1 MKRSHL
7 IITLS
12 LVIVFITLGIVG
24 LPHNILAPF
33 KEQREVHVGLYENAP
48 KIYTAENNRPAG
60 LFVDLLNEIAKKEGW
75 QLHYISCKWSDCLD
89 QLQRGELDLMPDVA
103 FSTDRN
109 LRFDFHKV
117 SVASSW
123 SQIYTQPQLKVTSL
137 ADLADKRIA
146 VLDGGVQQSFFFQ
159 LMTGSGYEYKQI
171 PVKDLDA
178 GYAAVVSGDADA
190 VITNSFF
197 AARNGAKYQLQET
210 PIVFL
215 PSNLYYATGKGRNAD
230 LLEKIDSHLTSWRR
244 DSDSIYFG
252 ALHRAMSAPPQVLL
266 PSWVL
271 WALGGTGFTIALLL
285 SLSLLM
291 RRIIEAK
298 TKALLETTHIL
309 EQERANL
316 ESLVAERTA
325 ELRIA
330 KDQADAANQAKSQ
343 FLANMSHE
351 IRTPMNAVIGMLYLA
366 LKENVTPS
374 LQNYLTKAQ
383 GAAQSLLGIIN
394 DILDFSKIEAGKLE
408 IESIE
413 FGLDTVLEHLTD
425 AISFQAEHKGIELL
439 VRYDTNIPPTLIG
452 DPMRLGQI
460 LLNLCSNAVK
470 FTEVGEVEIGFRCL
484 NTTETDLNLQISVR
498 DTGIGMT
505 PEAQS
510 RLFQKFSQA
519 DQSTTRRFGGTGL
532 GLAICKHLVE
542 LMAGRIWIEDSQP
555 GKGTTICCTVHLKI
569 SHEAQVHR
577 RKLLEEVG
585 PLLKGIRLLIVD
597 DNEAS
602 REIMA
607 EMLRS
612 LHIDVKVAA
621 SGEAAIDLLETATE
635 NPFDMVLM
643 DWHMPEMY
651 GDEVAKRIH
660 VDPAI
665 RHQPKIIMVTAY
677 GREDVMKLAEKAGI
691 DSFLTKPVSPSTLLD
706 TILTILGRGRVFNS
720 DSKNQTQKV
729 TISNI
734 GGAHVLLV
742 EDNDINREFATEL
755 LRSMNIVVDTAVN
768 GEEAVAM
775 VQKKTYDGVLMDIQ
789 MPIMD
794 GLEASRQI
802 RALAKQPGG
811 ERFAA
816 LPIIAMTA
824 LAMTLDAEN
833 SKKAGMN
840 EHITKPIEPER
851 LTVALAKWIQIPLS
865 AASSKPDVAEDTPK
879 GMPDIPEALLALTSL
894 EVKQGLQ
901 RIGGKVDAYIRQLK
915 RFREHYPDAA
925 RELQRLISQN
935 DLKAAENYCHTIKG
949 VSGNIGA
956 QRLFECTTQID
967 NELKQNKIPAP
978 EYLERMGQMLQA
990 VMQDIDSLS
999 KTETTPAVKGQAL
1012 KREEIITLLNQL
1024 VDSLEN
1030 DFGAAE
1036 AVLMKLR
1043 RGTTGSEMESRFNQ
1057 ISEKADIFE
1066 IDEAKTLLI
1075 QLRDELIGSV

>member
-7 IITLS
+7 TTTLS
-12 LVIVFITLGIVG
+12 LLIVFTTLGAIG
-24 LPHNILAPF
+24 YSNSILAVF
-33 KEQREVHVGLYENAP
+33 KQQREVRVGLYENAP
-48 KIYTAENNRPAG
+48 KIYTAENNQPAG
-60 LFVDLLNEIAKKEGW
+60 LFVELLNEVAKKESW
-75 QLHYISCKWSDCLD
+75 HLNYISCKWSDCLD

-103 FSTDRN
+103 FSTERN
-109 LRFDFHKV
+109 LHFDFHRV

-123 SQIYTQPQLKVTSL
+123 SQIYTQPQLKVASM
-137 ADLADKRIA
+137 ADLAGRRIA
-146 VLDGGVQQSFFFQ
+146 VLDGGIQQSFFLQ
-159 LMTGSGYEYKQI
+159 LMTGSGYAYKAI
-171 PVKDLDA
+171 PVKDLDE
-178 GYAAVVSGDADA
+178 GYAKVVSGEADA

-298 TKALLETTHIL
+298 TKALLETTHVL

-425 AISFQAEHKGIELL
+425 AIGFQAEHKGIELL

-484 NTTETDLNLQISVR
+484 NATETDLNLQISVR
-498 DTGIGMT
+498 DTGIGMSQ
-505 PEAQS
+505 EAQS

-542 LMAGRIWIEDSQP
+542 LMDGRVWIEDSQP
-555 GKGTTICCTVHLKI
+555 GKGTTICCTIHLKVA
-569 SHEAQVHR
+569 HEAQVHR

-612 LHIDVKVAA
+612 LQIDVKVAA
-621 SGEAAIDLLETATE
+621 SGEVAIDLLETATE
-635 NPFDMVLM
+635 NPFDIVLM
-643 DWHMPEMY
+643 DWHMPEMN

-691 DSFLTKPVSPSTLLD
+691 DGFLTKPVSPSTLLD
-706 TILTILGRGRVFNS
+706 SILTILGRGRVFS
-720 DSKNQTQKV
+720 DGKNQTQKIAI
-729 TISNI
+729 TNF
-734 GGAHVLLV
+734 GGSHVLLV

-789 MPIMD
+789 MPVMD

-802 RALAKQPGG
+802 RTLAKQPGG
-811 ERFAA
+811 ERFAT

-851 LTVALAKWIQIPLS
+851 LTVALAKWIKIPAVTS
-865 AASSKPDVAEDTPK
+865 TSNSVVTQDIPQGTPE
-879 GMPDIPEALLALTSL
+879 IPEALLALASL
-894 EVKQGLQ
+894 EVKPGLQ

-915 RFREHYPDAA
+915 RFREHYPDAV
-925 RELQRLISQN
+925 RELQKLISQN
-935 DLKAAENYCHTIKG
+935 DLKAAESYCHNIKG

-967 NELKQNKIPAP
+967 SELKLNKTPAP
-978 EYLERMGQMLQA
+978 EQIEFMGQLLEALMH
-990 VMQDIDSLS
+990 DIDSLN
-999 KTETTPAVKGQAL
+999 KTEPTPTVRGQAL
-1012 KREEIITLLNQL
+1012 KREEIIALLDQL
-1024 VDSLEN
+1024 ADCLEN

-1036 AVLMKLR
+1036 DVLIKLR
-1043 RGTTGSEMESRFNQ
+1043 KGTAGSNLESAINQ
-1057 ISEKADIFE
+1057 ISEKADRFE
-1066 IDEAKTLLI
+1066 IDEAKALLI
-1075 QLRDELIGSV
+1075 KLSDELNQSV

>member
-7 IITLS
+7 IVTLG
-12 LVIVFITLGIVG
+12 LIFVFITLGAIG
-24 LPHNILAPF
+24 LQHNIFTAF
-33 KEQREVHVGLYENAP
+33 KEQREVRVGLYENAP
-48 KIYTAENNRPAG
+48 KIYTAENNQPAG
-60 LFVDLLNEIAKKEGW
+60 LFVELLNEVARKEGW
-75 QLHYISCKWSDCLD
+75 HLDYTSCIWSDCLD
-89 QLQRGELDLMPDVA
+89 QVQRGELDLMPDVA
-103 FSTDRN
+103 FSPERN
-109 LRFDFHKV
+109 LRFDFHHV

-123 SQIYTQPQLKVTSL
+123 SQIYTQPQLKVTSM
-137 ADLADKRIA
+137 ADLAGKRIA
-146 VLDGGVQQSFFFQ
+146 ILDGGIQQSFFFQ

-171 PVKDLDA
+171 PVKNLDA

-197 AARNGAKYQLQET
+197 AARNDAKYQLQET

-244 DSDSIYFG
+244 DSDSFYFA
-252 ALHRAMSAPPQVLL
+252 ALHRAMAAPPQVLL

-271 WALGGTGFTIALLL
+271 WVLGGTGFIIALLM

-291 RRIIEAK
+291 RKIIETR

-316 ESLVAERTA
+316 EHLVEERTVA
-325 ELRIA
+325 FRMEKYR
-330 KDQADAANQAKSQ
+330 ADAANQAKSQ

-408 IESIE
+408 IETIE

-425 AISFQAEHKGIELL
+425 AISFQAERKGIELL

-470 FTEVGEVEIGFRCL
+470 FTEVGEVEIGLKCL
-484 NTTETDLNLQISVR
+484 NATETDLNLQISVR
-498 DTGIGMT
+498 DTGIGMS
-505 PEAQS
+505 PEAKS
-510 RLFQKFSQA
+510 RLFEKFSQA

-542 LMAGRIWIEDSQP
+542 LMDGKIWVEDTQP
-555 GKGTTICCTVHLKI
+555 DKGTTMCCTVHLKVA
-569 SHEAQVHR
+569 HEAQIHR
-577 RKLLEEVG
+577 RKIMEDVG
-585 PLLKGIRLLIVD
+585 PLLKGIHLLIVD

-621 SGEAAIDLLETATE
+621 NGEAAIDLLETATE

-643 DWHMPEMY
+643 DWHMPEMN

-691 DSFLTKPVSPSTLLD
+691 DGFLTKPVSPSTLLD

-720 DSKNQTQKV
+720 DSKNQTQRV
-729 TISNI
+729 AISDF

-789 MPIMD
+789 MPVMD
-794 GLEASRQI
+794 GLEAARQI

-811 ERFAA
+811 ERFTAM
-816 LPIIAMTA
+816 PIIAMTA
-824 LAMTLDAEN
+824 LAMALDAEN
-833 SKKAGMN
+833 SKNAGMN

-851 LTVALAKWIQIPLS
+851 LTAALAKWIPVPFS
-865 AASSKPDVAEDTPK
+865 VSTSKPDAIQNTPQ
-879 GMPDIPEALLALTSL
+879 GTPDIPEALLALTSL

-901 RIGGKVDAYIRQLK
+901 RIGGKLDAYIRQLK
-915 RFREHYPDAA
+915 RFREHYPDAVK
-925 RELQRLISQN
+925 ELQRLISQN
-935 DLKAAENYCHTIKG
+935 DLKAAENYCHNIKG

-956 QRLFECTTQID
+956 QRLFECITQID
-967 NELKQNKIPAP
+967 TDLKQNKTPAP
-978 EYLERMGQMLQA
+978 AQIERMGQLLQA
-990 VMQDIDSLS
+990 LMQDVDSLN
-999 KTETTPAVKGQAL
+999 KTETPPAVTDQAL
-1012 KREEIITLLNQL
+1012 KREQIITLLDQL
-1024 VDSLEN
+1024 VDRLEN

-1036 AVLMKLR
+1036 DLLMKLR
-1043 RGTTGSEMESRFNQ
+1043 SGTAGSSLESRINQ
-1057 ISEKADIFE
+1057 VSEKADTFE

-1075 QLRDELIGSV
+1075 KLRDELIRAV